1 MKIFFYKAVLI
12 FILFIAAF
20 HFSFGYAIK
29 KAKIELQN
37 TISKEKI
44 EELKSKVRKEM
55 LSASEKENYINPED
69 AEIINKFFK
78 KVISDLEK
86 NK

>member
-1 MKIFFYKAVLI
+1 MKIFFYKAVLV

-29 KAKIELQN
+29 KVKIEIRN

-44 EELKSKVRKEM
+44 EELKLKVRTEM
-55 LSASEKENYINPED
+55 LLASEKDNYIKPDD
-69 AEIINKFFK
+69 AKIINKFIE
-78 KVISDLEK
+78 KVISDLK
-86 NK
+86 NNK